1 MKNVIQK
8 IAKRILTRQVL
19 AGVFLGVVVLGL
31 LFVLSPQAAFAS
43 PKELDLGDYKNTCS
57 SWTDIACQAGYIL
70 GWLIHIIQ
78 VALAYLIAMLA
89 DGTIILINYG
99 LKMLT
104 FPAVQAGFSVCLG
117 IVNLVFVM
125 SLIIIAFQII
135 LGIHEGEAKKQL
147 SKVILAAILVNFS
160 YLFAGL
166 LLDASNVFTTF
177 FTKTV
182 TSDNIYIALNPGLF
196 QTISASAT
204 SSNSPGFWGMIISQL
219 AALAFT
225 GIVLVIMIAVFATTL
240 VRNLYV
246 ACLLMVMPLTWA
258 MWVFP
263 GLEEHH
269 SKWWTNFM
277 KWGVTMLPTM
287 TFFMYLAIT
296 AAVQMQEMQKSGVAV
311 MPPTDYPLFDAVM
324 NILIVGGIMVAG
336 LKISQEA
343 GGISA
348 SAALG
353 AAKKTAGYLANNPLT
368 KPVTQKISGAVSN
381 KLTDMAGS
389 KNFAARWAGKAA
401 VLTGI
406 AGGAA
411 TFAHGREHDLEESS
425 KARYGNM
432 SKEQLSKLALTTTS
446 SAEKAKIMM
455 ALSKQKGGVKELA
468 KLTGGPAKLAE
479 LSDAYHAETHKEA
492 SSLEGVKDA
501 IKDNPFELAQSLGG
515 DEYKK
520 ISAVTGLPM
529 TQGEAAVLYMRKNGI
544 AKELG
549 PEQVAKNPELVAE
562 IKNDPKFL
570 ASFES
575 NASIE
580 AIKELKLKLDPTG
593 ATKADIDAK
602 YAAVKAAKQA
612 IADNGGV
619 ASAALKNA
627 RDQAVAAL
635 KAATGTGAGRA
646 LRYLDQSIRNEP

>member
-1 MKNVIQK
+1 MASITTKRLVIGLLLA
-8 IAKRILTRQVL
+8 IVILGVGMATRAYAADEVVDL
-19 AGVFLGVVVLGL
+19 AG
-31 LFVLSPQAAFAS
+31 
-43 PKELDLGDYKNTCS
+43 YKNTCS
-57 SWTDIACQAGYIL
+57 RWDPVCHLGWAI
-70 GWLIHIIQ
+70 GWLISAFQ
-78 VALAYLIAMLA
+78 MALAYLIALLA
-89 DGTIILINYG
+89 DGTIVLIQYG
-99 LKMLT
+99 VKMLT
-104 FPAVQAGFSVCLG
+104 FPAVQAGFNVCLG

-125 SLIIIAFQII
+125 SLIIISFQII
-135 LGIHEGEAKKQL
+135 LGVHEGEAKKQL
-147 SKVILAAILVNFS
+147 AKVILAAILVNFS
-160 YLFAGL
+160 LLIAGL

-177 FTKTV
+177 FTDTV
-182 TSDNIYIALNPGLF
+182 TSKNIYVALNPGLF
-196 QTISASAT
+196 HKISQ
-204 SSNSPGFWGMIISQL
+204 SSFGDGSPGFWGILVPQL
-219 AALAFT
+219 AGLLFT
-225 GIVLVIMIAVFATTL
+225 GVVLVIMIAVFATAF

-269 SKWWTNFM
+269 KKWWTNFM

-296 AAVQMQEMQKSGVAV
+296 AAIQMQQMSTADAASLPQ
-311 MPPTDYPLFDAVM
+311 TNYPLFNAVM

-348 SAALG
+348 TAALG
-353 AAKKTAGYLANNPLT
+353 AAKKTAGFIANNPLT
-368 KPVTQKISGAVSN
+368 KPVTQKISGAVSS

-389 KNFAARWAGKAA
+389 KNFAARWAGKTA
-401 VLTGI
+401 VMTGI

-425 KARYGNM
+425 KTRYGNM
-432 SKEQLSKLALTTTS
+432 TKEQLSKLALTTTS

-479 LSDAYHAETHKEA
+479 LSDAYHAETHKDA

-501 IKDNPFELAQSLGG
+501 IKDNPFELAQGLGG

-520 ISAVTGLPM
+520 LG
-529 TQGEAAVLYMRKNGI
+529 QGAAAVAYMRKNGI

-549 PEQVAKNPELVAE
+549 PEQIAKNPELVAE

-575 NASIE
+575 NASI
-580 AIKELKLKLDPTG
+580 AAVDELKLKLDPTG
-593 ATKADIDAK
+593 SIKVDIDAK
-602 YAAVKAAKQA
+602 YAAVKKAKQD

-619 ASAALKNA
+619 ASTTLAAA
-627 RDQAVAAL
+627 RKKATDEL
-635 KAATGTGAGRA
+635 KALTEKGAGRA